1 MDKKIYHTYNLINKE
16 FDVVVMTK
24 NEIKQL
30 DKNEH
35 YVVLLSKQHPDHGD
49 GPRGP
54 RKPRVTVNQLAKNMT
69 KLTANVSQ
77 LAKEMRNGFKKQEEF
92 NNFVIEQF
100 KAHGWL
106 KEDKN

>member
-1 MDKKIYHTYNLINKE
+1 YNLINKE

-49 GPRGP
+49 GPKGP
-54 RKPRVTVNQLAKNMT
+54 RKPKITLSDVL
-69 KLTANVSQ
+69 
-77 LAKEMRNGFKKQEEF
+77 KEMRNGFKKQEQF
-92 NNFVIEQF
+92 NNEIINRLDNLVS
-100 KAHGWL
+100 
-106 KEDKN
+106 KNNLVE